1 MDAKNKL
8 LEWKMH
14 KNGSKDM
21 QEKKNKFEQQEQV
34 QYIFFFL
41 KDKRMN
47 QANNKSKKDRIQPKV

>member
-21 QEKKNKFEQQEQV
+21 QENQFELAKNSKNKCK
-34 QYIFFFL
+34 IFFL

-47 QANNKSKKDRIQPKV
+47 QANNKSKRG